1 MAGVPILKMYRD
13 WKDKRPERPIFRTI
27 LVSMLAVLLVEI
39 VLMTAS
45 IWMTDVPGQLDQNA
59 KDILEMQVH
68 NRASYRSDLLVQAQD
83 LAELSDTINQTAQAL
98 LDQGVIS
105 LDTLENGTTE
115 SDPLLQA
122 IAPELVDTL
131 RSKAAAELQ
140 RVLELDVDAL
150 QGYLLARPGSI
161 PAPIAPEAAEIIR
174 SVNARKRIEAGW
186 PAAPPFW
193 FRRFPWPGKGG
204 SERGISF

>member
-1 MAGVPILKMYRD
+1 
-13 WKDKRPERPIFRTI
+13 
-27 LVSMLAVLLVEI
+27 
-39 VLMTAS
+39 
-45 IWMTDVPGQLDQNA
+45 
-59 KDILEMQVH
+59 MQVY
-68 NRASYRSDLLVQAQD
+68 NRASYLSDLLVQAQD

-131 RSKAAAELQ
+131 RSKAVAELQ
-140 RVLELDVDAL
+140 MVLELDVDAL

-174 SVNARKRIEAGW
+174 SVNARK
-186 PAAPPFW
+186 
-193 FRRFPWPGKGG
+193 KD
-204 SERGISF
+204 

>member
-27 LVSMLAVLLVEI
+27 LISMLAVLMVEI

-68 NRASYRSDLLVQAQD
+68 NRASYLSDLLVQAQD

-115 SDPLLQA
+115 SDPLL
-122 IAPELVDTL
+122 
-131 RSKAAAELQ
+131 
-140 RVLELDVDAL
+140 
-150 QGYLLARPGSI
+150 
-161 PAPIAPEAAEIIR
+161 
-174 SVNARKRIEAGW
+174 
-186 PAAPPFW
+186 
-193 FRRFPWPGKGG
+193 
-204 SERGISF
+204 

>member
-68 NRASYRSDLLVQAQD
+68 NRASYLSDLLVQAQD

-174 SVNARKRIEAGW
+174 SVNARK
-186 PAAPPFW
+186 
-193 FRRFPWPGKGG
+193 KD
-204 SERGISF
+204 